1 MKPPHKSFMWL
12 CPLYYP
18 FLVLLQGMHPARY
31 HTNRIEDKYCRCVC
45 CSPLHRFSAT
55 ISLKLM
61 PAIITESTF
70 ALPSVVAAV
79 LSRPWS
85 LRKCDTLW
93 DHPLSSFLNFSLLP
107 HSHLIW
113 VWLGLLR
120 FGLVCWFLLLSAAG
134 ALFAR
139 LLDALRAGISSAQ
152 KVLPHGVNICDIIK
166 RRSAWYD
173 SARDRQGG
181 KLKREKEKPKE
192 K

>member
-1 MKPPHKSFMWL
+1 
-12 CPLYYP
+12 
-18 FLVLLQGMHPARY
+18 
-31 HTNRIEDKYCRCVC
+31 
-45 CSPLHRFSAT
+45 
-55 ISLKLM
+55 M

-70 ALPSVVAAV
+70 ALPSVLAAV

-93 DHPLSSFLNFSLLP
+93 DHSLSPFQHFSLLP

-134 ALFAR
+134 ALFAS
-139 LLDALRAGISSAQ
+139 LLDTLRAMISSAQ

-173 SARDRQGG
+173 TVRDRQGG
-181 KLKREKEKPKE
+181 NWGEEREGEAEREIKPNLKPVEHYQIRQKTAKGQVAKPKI
-192 K
+192 KQTSDCARG

>member
-1 MKPPHKSFMWL
+1 
-12 CPLYYP
+12 
-18 FLVLLQGMHPARY
+18 
-31 HTNRIEDKYCRCVC
+31 
-45 CSPLHRFSAT
+45 
-55 ISLKLM
+55 M

-70 ALPSVVAAV
+70 ALPSVLAAV

-93 DHPLSSFLNFSLLP
+93 DHPLSSFLHFPLLP

-134 ALFAR
+134 ALFAS
-139 LLDALRAGISSAQ
+139 LLDTLRAVISSAQ

-173 SARDRQGG
+173 TVRDRQGG
-181 KLKREKEKPKE
+181 NWGEAREGEAEREIKPNLKPVEHYQIRQKTAKGQVAKPKI
-192 K
+192 KQTSDCARG